1 MLGSWTQLLCTC
13 VCVCACV
20 CVRETYACEWLLDAR
35 TRSGE
40 VEPGP
45 GTQGTLGSRRHSPH
59 VLTLNCGSL
68 SLRAGLE
75 RSSCCQGHQPG
86 PTWRPLSGAGSAPG
100 CVPRPVLPQWPL
112 LCTET
117 GAQVGEPVSILAGDP
132 ALETGKM
139 QPLLSGA
146 SVPPRLT
153 CWRREFSYVL
163 FFLSQLFAS
172 ACFLFK
178 PISSCF
184 SCSSDRIRDSLVPPN
199 PRRPDGGSGL
209 VPLGDPASDGLG
221 PCVSVLHVVRCFRFF
236 HPLCMFL
243 EQPFSRKASGSGGK
257 AACGPR
263 RRPASVSAA
272 FTPSPRRDLHPKGHL
287 DIYICR
293 GFIINFA
300 LCGVLLNC
308 ACFF

>member
-20 CVRETYACEWLLDAR
+20 CVRETYACEWLLGAR

-68 SLRAGLE
+68 SLRAGPE

-117 GAQVGEPVSILAGDP
+117 GGPGGGAGLHP
-132 ALETGKM
+132 GGG
-139 QPLLSGA
+139 P
-146 SVPPRLT
+146 
-153 CWRREFSYVL
+153 
-163 FFLSQLFAS
+163 
-172 ACFLFK
+172 
-178 PISSCF
+178 
-184 SCSSDRIRDSLVPPN
+184 
-199 PRRPDGGSGL
+199 GSGNGENAAPSQWCFCPSQTHL
-209 VPLGDPASDGLG
+209 LEERIFLCAVFSF
-221 PCVSVLHVVRCFRFF
+221 SVICKR
-236 HPLCMFL
+236 MF
-243 EQPFSRKASGSGGK
+243 P
-257 AACGPR
+257 
-263 RRPASVSAA
+263 V
-272 FTPSPRRDLHPKGHL
+272 
-287 DIYICR
+287 
-293 GFIINFA
+293 
-300 LCGVLLNC
+300 
-308 ACFF
+308 